1 MDIGQDFLLLQHDL
15 CLLQRMIARNSR
27 TKPQTAG
34 SLISQAVASLRHW
47 VSANDLLKIKS
58 SGIPTLVVSSKYPV
72 SFLLSLDD
80 CLCFA
85 SKSVNRCLYFFL
97 PSLLQY
103 TDTTILCFSFSC
115 DGLDYLQKIHGITMR
130 I

>member
-1 MDIGQDFLLLQHDL
+1 MDIGHDFLLLQHDL

-34 SLISQAVASLRHW
+34 SLVSQAVASLRHW

-58 SGIPTLVVSSKYPV
+58 SGIPTLVVSSKYPI

-85 SKSVNRCLYFFL
+85 SKCVNRSLYFFFL

-103 TDTTILCFSFSC
+103 TDTTILCFLSLVMDWIISKRFM
-115 DGLDYLQKIHGITMR
+115 G
-130 I
+130 